1 MEKMENI
8 CGKKVKVNPSY
19 SICRYCTDTQMEY
32 GECLSCKTECPY
44 VEYGVVI
51 GVTKKLFNTVLVIGK
66 ESGELITSPIDRV
79 QILE

>member
-1 MEKMENI
+1 MKNI
-8 CGKKVKVNPSY
+8 CEKKVKVNPSY
-19 SICRYCTDTQMEY
+19 SMCRYCTDMQMEY
-32 GECLSCKTECPY
+32 GECLSCRTECPY

-51 GVTKKLFNTVLVIGK
+51 GVTNELLIIEK

>member
-1 MEKMENI
+1 MGNI
-8 CGKKVKVNPSY
+8 CEKKVKVNPSY
-19 SICRYCTDTQMEY
+19 SMCRYCTDTQMEY

-51 GVTKKLFNTVLVIGK
+51 GVTNKLLIIEK

-79 QILE
+79 QILK

>member
-19 SICRYCTDTQMEY
+19 SMCRYCTDTQMEY
-32 GECLSCKTECPY
+32 GECLSCRTECPY

-51 GVTKKLFNTVLVIGK
+51 GVTNELLIIEK
-66 ESGELITSPIDRV
+66 ESGELITSPIDLV
-79 QILE
+79 QILK

>member
-1 MEKMENI
+1 MGNI
-8 CGKKVKVNPSY
+8 CEKKVKVNPSY
-19 SICRYCTDTQMEY
+19 SMCRYCTDTQMEY

-51 GVTKKLFNTVLVIGK
+51 GVTNELLIIEK

-79 QILE
+79 QILK

>member
-1 MEKMENI
+1 MENI
-8 CGKKVKVNPSY
+8 CEKKVKVNPSY
-19 SICRYCTDTQMEY
+19 SMCRYCTDMQMEY
-32 GECLSCKTECPY
+32 GECLSCRTECPY

-51 GVTKKLFNTVLVIGK
+51 GVTNELLIIEK

>member
-1 MEKMENI
+1 MKNI
-8 CGKKVKVNPSY
+8 CEKKVKVNPSY
-19 SICRYCTDTQMEY
+19 SMCRYCTDTQMEY

-44 VEYGVVI
+44 VVYGVVI
-51 GVTKKLFNTVLVIGK
+51 GVTKKLFNSLLVIEK

>member
-1 MEKMENI
+1 MENI

-19 SICRYCTDTQMEY
+19 SMCVYCTDMQMEY
-32 GECLSCKTECPY
+32 GQYLSCKTECPY

-51 GVTKKLFNTVLVIGK
+51 GVTKKLFNSLLVIEK

-79 QILE
+79 QILK

>member
-1 MEKMENI
+1 MENI

-19 SICRYCTDTQMEY
+19 SICRDCIDTQMEY

-44 VEYGVVI
+44 VVYGVVI
-51 GVTKKLFNTVLVIGK
+51 GVTNKLFNSLLVIEK

>member
-1 MEKMENI
+1 MGNI
-8 CGKKVKVNPSY
+8 CEKKVKVNPSY
-19 SICRYCTDTQMEY
+19 SMCRYCTDTQMEY

-51 GVTKKLFNTVLVIGK
+51 GVTNELLIIEK

>member
-1 MEKMENI
+1 MEKMGNI
-8 CGKKVKVNPSY
+8 CEKKVKVNPSY
-19 SICRYCTDTQMEY
+19 SMCRYCIDTQMEY

-51 GVTKKLFNTVLVIGK
+51 GVTKKLFNIVLVIGK